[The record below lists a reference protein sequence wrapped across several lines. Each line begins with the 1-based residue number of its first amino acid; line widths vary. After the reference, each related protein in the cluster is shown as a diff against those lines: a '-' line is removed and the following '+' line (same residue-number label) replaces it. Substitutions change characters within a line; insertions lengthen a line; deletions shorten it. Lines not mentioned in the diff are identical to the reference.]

1 MTSAVTDLVRELQ
14 VMSGKEKVLAIV
26 LFLLG
31 GFYPL
36 AGFVAFGIGKWKK
49 AARPVYVLPCAG
61 AILSLALFVIQFC
74 TAVA

>member
-1 MTSAVTDLVRELQ
+1 M
-14 VMSGKEKVLAIV
+14 

>member
-1 MTSAVTDLVRELQ
+1 MVSSVENLVRELQ
-14 VMSGKEKVLAIV
+14 EMSGKEKALAIA

-36 AGFVAFGIGKWKK
+36 AGFVAFGIGKWRR
-49 AARPVYVLPCAG
+49 AARPVCVFPCAG
-61 AILSLALFVIQFC
+61 AILSLVLFVIQFC